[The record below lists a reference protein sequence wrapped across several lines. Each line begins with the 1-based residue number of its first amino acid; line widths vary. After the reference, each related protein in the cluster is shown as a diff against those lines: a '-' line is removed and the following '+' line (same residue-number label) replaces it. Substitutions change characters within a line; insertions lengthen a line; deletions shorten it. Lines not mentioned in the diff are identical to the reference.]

1 MDGWPTGY
9 QWMITRM
16 HLGSASNTFL
26 LFVGHV
32 GELFYFFYFS
42 YFFIY
47 IIICSLLCS
56 LALLANCFIHVSIHL
71 FIHLF
76 IYPFIIYLLTYVSI
90 RLFAHVLQTY
100 SSIYFFIFFICRVHL
115 LVHRARLRSWP
126 TRFFSLLHLF
136 IYLPMCLFVRLLLH
150 LNAD

>member
-1 MDGWPTGY
+1 MLSG
-9 QWMITRM
+9 
-16 HLGSASNTFL
+16 
-26 LFVGHV
+26 VV
-32 GELFYFFYFS
+32 GELFYSCIYS
-42 YFFIY
+42 FIY
-47 IIICSLLCS
+47 S
-56 LALLANCFIHVSIHL
+56 

-90 RLFAHVLQTY
+90 RLFAHVLKTY

-150 LNAD
+150 LQKKTYSFTYLCVYLFLHLKKKLIHLLTYVFICSITPALKC